1 MAKAL
6 IGHVG
11 GIDLRLASDVRRLT
25 LRVKE
30 LEAELAH
37 VRADHVRLSELLPGH
52 VADLADLATMPTDTS
67 HPALSLDSEPVLA

>member
-11 GIDLRLASDVRRLT
+11 GIDLRMASDVRRLT

-37 VRADHVRLSELLPGH
+37 VRADHARLSELLPGQ
-52 VADLADLATMPTDTS
+52 VADLADTS
-67 HPALSLDSEPVLA
+67 HPALSLDSEPALA